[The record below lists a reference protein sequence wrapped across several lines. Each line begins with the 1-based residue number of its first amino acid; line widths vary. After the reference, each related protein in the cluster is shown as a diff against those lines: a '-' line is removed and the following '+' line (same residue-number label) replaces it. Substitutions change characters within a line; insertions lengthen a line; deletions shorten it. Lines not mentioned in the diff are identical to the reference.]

1 MSVSVR
7 AAPLDADAL
16 EALMLTAA
24 AVRAY
29 VRHVWL
35 PATAAPDPLWVS
47 AAQPSRWQTAGG
59 TLYLAE
65 DEPTVWAESCRAR
78 AAAVTSA
85 DPTGGVGLHPA
96 NFDHYASRPLGAPV
110 DARALFEVRFDLDR
124 MADLTNAA
132 NQTILRRAGMDAA
145 ELIADDYG
153 RCQQLA
159 RHGERH
165 SWQAIRAPSA
175 AYDGGV
181 CVAVMPG
188 HHPRSGRWRILVDA
202 ARPTVA
208 IAYLTRYRTGE
219 RPAWLDGAATR
230 AA

>member
-1 MSVSVR
+1 MSTFAS
-7 AAPLDADAL
+7 APLDTDAL
-16 EALMLTAA
+16 EALPLTAA

-35 PATAAPDPLWVS
+35 PGTTAPDPLRVS
-47 AAQPSRWQTAGG
+47 AAQPSRWQTQGG

-65 DEPTVWAESCRAR
+65 DESTVWAESCRAR
-78 AAAVTSA
+78 AAAVAAA

-110 DARALFEVRFDLDR
+110 DARALFEVRFDVER
-124 MADLTNAA
+124 MADLTDAA
-132 NQTILRRAGMDAA
+132 NQEVLRRAGMSAA
-145 ELIADDYG
+145 ELITDDYG
-153 RCQQLA
+153 RCPQVA
-159 RHGERH
+159 RHGERRG
-165 SWQAIRAPSA
+165 WQGIRAPSA

-188 HHPRSGRWRILVDA
+188 HHPPGGLWSILLDA

-208 IAYLTRYRTGE
+208 IAYLTRYRTRE
-219 RPAWLDGAATR
+219 RPAWLDGTATR